1 MIYVAF
7 LQSQMLVGEISRFP
21 ASRSPHDEALLDKER
36 FVYLLKRSLILSYRC
51 CNRIR
56 TYRTTLELGYDGLQN
71 LVVYCVQSPLVDV
84 KGIKR
89 ITGDFKVDG
98 AASHDL
104 CEVSYPS
111 QQRVRYTRRSAASEG
126 NLIGSVLRDTY
137 L

>member
-1 MIYVAF
+1 
-7 LQSQMLVGEISRFP
+7 MLIGKFRRFP
-21 ASRSPHDEALLDKER
+21 APWSSHDEALLDQER
-36 FVYLLKRSLILSYRC
+36 LINLLKRTLILPYCRRYRIC
-51 CNRIR
+51 SHR
-56 TYRTTLELGYDGLQN
+56 TSLELGYYRLQD
-71 LVVYCVQSPLVDV
+71 LVVNGIQSPLVDV
-84 KGIKR
+84 KCIKR

-126 NLIGSVLRDTY
+126 NLIGGVLLDSY